1 MARRNQN
8 LTAKKVQQPPS
19 KPALSHKMILEAIA
33 GSRGILAV
41 VARRCG
47 VSRTTV
53 YNALKES
60 PELQA
65 ALAEARETL
74 NDDVE
79 MTIADDMLGGWIENP
94 DKPGEKFYRYPNA
107 VLLMFWAKT
116 QMKNRGFVEK
126 LDIGLSPDVTAI
138 LPQLQAAAKEAGLSL
153 AEVLAELTAE
163 IGRVKENGNE

>member
-1 MARRNQN
+1 MASQKPKVTTKKAMPQN
-8 LTAKKVQQPPS
+8 PQKLTPEI
-19 KPALSHKMILEAIA
+19 ILKAIE

-47 VSRTTV
+47 VARKTI
-53 YNALKES
+53 YEYMERY
-60 PELQA
+60 PELKA
-65 ALAEARETL
+65 ALADARETL

-79 MTIADDMLGGWIENP
+79 MTIADDMLGGWVENP

-138 LPQLQAAAKEAGLSL
+138 LPQLQTAAKEAGLSL
-153 AEVLAELTAE
+153 AEVLAELTAQ
-163 IGRVKENGNE
+163 IAQGKDNA